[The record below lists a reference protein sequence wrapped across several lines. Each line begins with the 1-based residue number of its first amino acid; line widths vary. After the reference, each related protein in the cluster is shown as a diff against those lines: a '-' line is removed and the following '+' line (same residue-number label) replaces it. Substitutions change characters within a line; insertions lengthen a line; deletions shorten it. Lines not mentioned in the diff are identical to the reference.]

1 MDGHRGSHRHI
12 LGCRLETRGTDREM
26 IRVKWHVIESE
37 LTRTVGLQGAFITAH
52 RILNFDRCS
61 LDGGFGRIKH
71 RALNRPRS
79 PQGLANAPESQQKY
93 ETSTRHNTQRD
104 ALETRVLKLT
114 G

>member
-52 RILNFDRCS
+52 RILNLARGC
-61 LDGGFGRIKH
+61 LDGGPGRTKH
-71 RALNRPRS
+71 RPLNRPRS
-79 PQGLANAPESQQKY
+79 PQGLAKARESQQKY
-93 ETSTRHNTQRD
+93 ETSKRHNTQRD
-104 ALETRVLKLT
+104 ALES
-114 G
+114 